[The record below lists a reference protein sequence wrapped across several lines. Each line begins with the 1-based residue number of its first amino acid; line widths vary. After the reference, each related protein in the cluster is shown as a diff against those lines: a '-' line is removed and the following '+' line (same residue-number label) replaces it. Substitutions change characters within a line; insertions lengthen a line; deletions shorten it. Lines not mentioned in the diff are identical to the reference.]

1 MKSKLRKTIVI
12 FSINFWRTS
21 MRENQVHDLIIQNQ
35 NIQYSINSLLS
46 ISNNTNYI
54 HEDTYING
62 ITADFTLLENN
73 KIRAIIECK
82 AGDIGVTDYV
92 RGIGQSLQYEYFY
105 DERISPKGFEYHQCF
120 NSILLFPA
128 SVVRENNFNIGD
140 FKYPLSTLLFEIN
153 DTNSIIRHIEQK
165 ELDKLRQA
173 SISGLVTISQ
183 YYFRDTRIYEA
194 YILLNTLAYLQF
206 KRVNFVDR
214 KELEVNFLRKIGT
227 QNNRNW
233 RNAFI
238 TLSSLGLITSQNLPT
253 PFGFTLAPLTFEAFA
268 SKIMFSYMK
277 PYVKEIYEV
286 FNHQRIVNLN
296 NQDIKRHIFNKYNSR
311 DVLFLTESDGRYI
324 SSWLNIL
331 RDDFG
336 CIDFQPRKS
345 EREIIYNPI
354 ELNEISL
361 QEYIKNNSKAY
372 EYIEK
377 YNNLLRTL

>member
-1 MKSKLRKTIVI
+1 
-12 FSINFWRTS
+12 
-21 MRENQVHDLIIQNQ
+21 MRENRVHDLIIQNQ
-35 NIQYSINSLLS
+35 DIKHGINSLLS
-46 ISNNTNYI
+46 ISNNTDYI

-92 RGIGQSLQYEYFY
+92 RGIGQSLQYEYFC
-105 DERISPKGFEYHQCF
+105 DENISPKGFEYHQNF
-120 NSILLFPA
+120 NSILLFPS

-140 FKYPLSTLLFEIN
+140 FKYPISTLLFEIN

-165 ELDKLRQA
+165 ELDKLKQA
-173 SISGLVTISQ
+173 SLTGLVTISQ
-183 YYFRDTRIYEA
+183 YYFRDTRIYEG
-194 YILLNTLAYLQF
+194 YILLKHLSLIHF
-206 KRVNFVDR
+206 KGYNVVHRTQ
-214 KELEVNFLRKIGT
+214 LENEFLRKIGT
-227 QNNRNW
+227 QNNNNW

-253 PFGFTLAPLTFEAFA
+253 PFGFTLSHLTFEAFA
-268 SKIMFSYMK
+268 SKIMFSYMQ
-277 PYVKEIYEV
+277 PYVQEFYEV
-286 FNHQRIVNLN
+286 FDSNRIVQLN
-296 NQDIKRHIFNKYNSR
+296 NQDIKNLISDKYNNR

-336 CIDFQPRKS
+336 CINFQPRS
-345 EREIIYNPI
+345 SQREIIYNPI
-354 ELNEISL
+354 ELNELSL
-361 QEYIKNNSKAY
+361 QHYIRSNSRAY

-377 YNNLLRTL
+377 YNKLLRTL

>member
-1 MKSKLRKTIVI
+1 
-12 FSINFWRTS
+12 
-21 MRENQVHDLIIQNQ
+21 MRENKVHDLIIQNQ
-35 NIQYSINSLLS
+35 NIRHGINNILS
-46 ISNNTNYI
+46 ISNNTDYI

-62 ITADFTLLENN
+62 ITADFTILENN

-105 DERISPKGFEYHQCF
+105 DERISPKGFEYHQNF
-120 NSILLFPA
+120 NSILLFPS
-128 SVVRENNFNIGD
+128 SVVKENNFNIGD

-153 DTNSIIRHIEQK
+153 DTNNIIRHIEQK
-165 ELDKLRQA
+165 ELNKLKQA

-194 YILLNTLAYLQF
+194 YILLKHLSYLSHTYDF
-206 KRVNFVDR
+206 VNR
-214 KELEVNFLRKIGT
+214 TRLEHEFLRLIGT
-227 QNNRNW
+227 QNNNNW
-233 RNAFI
+233 RNTFI
-238 TLSSLGLITSQNLPT
+238 TLASIGLITSQNLPT
-253 PFGFTLAPLTFEAFA
+253 PFGFTFAHLTFEAFA
-268 SKIMFSYMK
+268 SKIMFSYMQ
-277 PYVKEIYEV
+277 PYVKELYEV
-286 FNHQRIVNLN
+286 FNQNRFIQLN
-296 NQDIKRHIFNKYNSR
+296 NQEIKDCIYKKYNNR

-336 CIDFQPRKS
+336 CITFQPRNS
-345 EREIIYNPI
+345 NREIIYNPV
-354 ELNEISL
+354 ELNELSL
-361 QEYIKNNSKAY
+361 QQYIKNNSNAY

>member
-1 MKSKLRKTIVI
+1 
-12 FSINFWRTS
+12 
-21 MRENQVHDLIIQNQ
+21 MRENIVHDLIMQQ
-35 NIQYSINSLLS
+35 QDIQYGINSLLS
-46 ISNNTNYI
+46 ISNNTKYI

-62 ITADFTLLENN
+62 ITADFTILEDN

-105 DERISPKGFEYHQCF
+105 DEKISPRGFEYHDKF
-120 NSILLFPA
+120 NSILLFP
-128 SVVRENNFNIGD
+128 SSIIKENNFNIGN

-153 DTNSIIRHIEQK
+153 DTNNIIRHIEQK
-165 ELDKLRQA
+165 ELDKLKQA
-173 SISGLVTISQ
+173 SFNGLMTISQ

-194 YILLNTLAYLQF
+194 YILLKHLSYLYHTCDF
-206 KRVNFVDR
+206 VNR
-214 KELEVNFLRKIGT
+214 RQLEQEFLRQIGT
-227 QNNRNW
+227 QNNNNW

-238 TLSSLGLITSQNLPT
+238 TLASLGLITSQNLPS
-253 PFGFTLAPLTFEAFA
+253 PFGFTFAHLTFEAFA
-268 SKIMFSYMK
+268 SKIMFSYMQ
-277 PYVKEIYEV
+277 PYVKELYEV
-286 FNHQRIVNLN
+286 FNHNRLVQLN
-296 NQDIKRHIFNKYNSR
+296 NQEIKDSIFHKYNR

-336 CIDFQPRKS
+336 CINFRPRS
-345 EREIIYNPI
+345 SQREIIYNPI
-354 ELNEISL
+354 ELNELSL
-361 QEYIKNNSKAY
+361 QKYIKRYSTAY

>member
-1 MKSKLRKTIVI
+1 
-12 FSINFWRTS
+12 
-21 MRENQVHDLIIQNQ
+21 MRENRVHDLIIQNQ
-35 NIQYSINSLLS
+35 NNIQYGINSLLS

-62 ITADFTLLENN
+62 ITADFTILENN

-105 DERISPKGFEYHQCF
+105 DEKISPRGFEYHQNF
-120 NSILLFPA
+120 NSILLFPS
-128 SVVRENNFNIGD
+128 SVVRENNFNIGN

-153 DTNSIIRHIEQK
+153 DTNSIVRHIEQK
-165 ELDKLRQA
+165 ELDKLKQA
-173 SISGLVTISQ
+173 SLSGLVTISQ

-194 YILLNTLAYLQF
+194 YILLKHLSYLSHIYSAINRRTLE
-206 KRVNFVDR
+206 N
-214 KELEVNFLRKIGT
+214 EFLRKIGT
-227 QNNRNW
+227 QNNNNW

-253 PFGFTLAPLTFEAFA
+253 PFGFTFAHLTFEEFA
-268 SKIMFSYMK
+268 SKIMFSYMQ
-277 PYVKEIYEV
+277 PYVRELYEV
-286 FNHQRIVNLN
+286 FNNNRFIQLN
-296 NQDIKRHIFNKYNSR
+296 NQDIKDSIYRKYNNR
-311 DVLFLTESDGRYI
+311 DVLFLTESNGRYI

-336 CIDFQPRKS
+336 CINFQSRS
-345 EREIIYNPI
+345 SQREIIYNPI
-354 ELNEISL
+354 ELNELSL
-361 QEYIKNNSKAY
+361 QQYIKNNSIAY
-372 EYIEK
+372 KYIEK

>member
-1 MKSKLRKTIVI
+1 
-12 FSINFWRTS
+12 
-21 MRENQVHDLIIQNQ
+21 MRENRVHDLIMQNQ
-35 NIQYSINSLLS
+35 DIQYGINSLLS

-73 KIRAIIECK
+73 QIRAIIECK

-105 DERISPKGFEYHQCF
+105 DEKISPKGFQYHENF
-120 NSILLFPA
+120 NSILLFPS
-128 SVVRENNFNIGD
+128 SVVRENNFNIGA

-153 DTNSIIRHIEQK
+153 DTNSIIRHIEQN
-165 ELDKLRQA
+165 ELDKLKQA
-173 SISGLVTISQ
+173 SLRGLVTISQ

-194 YILLNTLAYLQF
+194 YILLKHLSYLSHRYDF
-206 KRVNFVDR
+206 VNR
-214 KELEVNFLRKIGT
+214 TQLEHEFLRKIGT
-227 QNNRNW
+227 QNNNNW

-238 TLSSLGLITSQNLPT
+238 TLSSIGLITSQNLPS
-253 PFGFTLAPLTFEAFA
+253 PFGFTFAHLTFEAFA
-268 SKIMFSYMK
+268 SKIMFSYMQ
-277 PYVKEIYEV
+277 PYVKELYEV
-286 FNHQRIVNLN
+286 FNHNRFIQLN
-296 NQDIKRHIFNKYNSR
+296 NQAIKDSIFYKYNNR

-336 CIDFQPRKS
+336 CINFQPRS
-345 EREIIYNPI
+345 SQREIIYNPI
-354 ELNEISL
+354 ELNELSL
-361 QEYIKNNSKAY
+361 QQYIKNSSKAY
-372 EYIEK
+372 EYIKK

>member
-1 MKSKLRKTIVI
+1 
-12 FSINFWRTS
+12 
-21 MRENQVHDLIIQNQ
+21 MRENKVHDLIIQNQ
-35 NIQYSINSLLS
+35 NNIQYGINSLLS

-62 ITADFTLLENN
+62 ITADFTILENN

-105 DERISPKGFEYHQCF
+105 DEKISPRGFEYHQNF
-120 NSILLFPA
+120 NSILLFPS
-128 SVVRENNFNIGD
+128 SVVRENNFNIGN

-153 DTNSIIRHIEQK
+153 DTNSIVRHIEQK
-165 ELDKLRQA
+165 ELDKLKQA
-173 SISGLVTISQ
+173 SLSGLVTISQ

-194 YILLNTLAYLQF
+194 YILLKHLSYLSHIYSAINRRTLE
-206 KRVNFVDR
+206 N
-214 KELEVNFLRKIGT
+214 EFLRKIGT
-227 QNNRNW
+227 QNNNNW

-253 PFGFTLAPLTFEAFA
+253 PFGFTFAHLTFEEFA
-268 SKIMFSYMK
+268 SKIMFSYMQ
-277 PYVKEIYEV
+277 PYVRELYEV
-286 FNHQRIVNLN
+286 FNNRFIQLN
-296 NQDIKRHIFNKYNSR
+296 NQDIKDSIYRKYNNR
-311 DVLFLTESDGRYI
+311 DVLFLTESNGRYI

-336 CIDFQPRKS
+336 CINFQPRS
-345 EREIIYNPI
+345 SQREIIYNPI
-354 ELNEISL
+354 ELNELSL
-361 QEYIKNNSKAY
+361 QQYIKNNSIAY
-372 EYIEK
+372 KYIEK

>member
-1 MKSKLRKTIVI
+1 
-12 FSINFWRTS
+12 
-21 MRENQVHDLIIQNQ
+21 MRENKVHDLIIQNQ
-35 NIQYSINSLLS
+35 DIQFGINSLLS

-73 KIRAIIECK
+73 QIRAIIECK

-105 DERISPKGFEYHQCF
+105 DERISPKGFEYHKNF
-120 NSILLFPA
+120 NSILLFPS
-128 SVVRENNFNIGD
+128 SVVSENNFNIGN

-153 DTNSIIRHIEQK
+153 DTNSVIRHIEQK
-165 ELDKLRQA
+165 ELLKLKEASDK
-173 SISGLVTISQ
+173 GLVTISQ
-183 YYFRDTRIYEA
+183 YYFRDTRLYEA
-194 YILLNTLAYLQF
+194 YILLRHLSYLSHKFSFVNRTTLE
-206 KRVNFVDR
+206 N
-214 KELEVNFLRKIGT
+214 NFLRKIGT
-227 QNNRNW
+227 QNNKNW

-238 TLSSLGLITSQNLPT
+238 TLSSLGLITSQNIPS
-253 PFGFTLAPLTFEAFA
+253 PFGFTFSHLKFEEFA

-277 PYVKEIYEV
+277 PYVQELYEV
-286 FNHQRIVNLN
+286 FNNEKIIQLN
-296 NQDIKRHIFNKYNSR
+296 NQEIKNYISYKYKNR

-336 CIDFQPRKS
+336 CIKFKPRS
-345 EREIIYNPI
+345 SLREINYNPI
-354 ELNEISL
+354 ELNELSL
-361 QEYIKNNSKAY
+361 QKYIKDNSRAY

>member
-1 MKSKLRKTIVI
+1 
-12 FSINFWRTS
+12 
-21 MRENQVHDLIIQNQ
+21 MRENRVHDLIIQNQ
-35 NIQYSINSLLS
+35 NIQDGINSLLS
-46 ISNNTNYI
+46 ISNNIDYI

-62 ITADFTLLENN
+62 ITADFTVLENN

-105 DERISPKGFEYHQCF
+105 DEKISPKGFEYHQNF
-120 NSILLFPA
+120 NSILLFPS
-128 SVVRENNFNIGD
+128 SVVKENNFNIGN

-153 DTNSIIRHIEQK
+153 DTNNIVRHIEQK
-165 ELDKLRQA
+165 ELNKLKQA
-173 SISGLVTISQ
+173 SLSGLVTISQ

-194 YILLNTLAYLQF
+194 YILLKHLSYLSHKYDSINRTELELQF
-206 KRVNFVDR
+206 
-214 KELEVNFLRKIGT
+214 LRQIGT
-227 QNNRNW
+227 QNNNNW

-238 TLSSLGLITSQNLPT
+238 TLASLGLITSQNLPT
-253 PFGFTLAPLTFEAFA
+253 PFVFTFAHLKFEEFA
-268 SKIMFSYMK
+268 SKIMFSYMQ

-286 FNHQRIVNLN
+286 FDGEKIVQLN
-296 NQDIKRHIFNKYNSR
+296 NQDIKNHICEKYNNR

-336 CIDFQPRKS
+336 CIKFEPRKS
-345 EREIIYNPI
+345 QREIIYNPI

-361 QEYIKNNSKAY
+361 QAYIRTHSRAY
-372 EYIEK
+372 KYIEK
-377 YNNLLRTL
+377 YNALLRIL

>member
-1 MKSKLRKTIVI
+1 
-12 FSINFWRTS
+12 
-21 MRENQVHDLIIQNQ
+21 MRENRVHDLIIQNQ
-35 NIQYSINSLLS
+35 NNIQYGINSLLS

-62 ITADFTLLENN
+62 ITADFTILENN

-105 DERISPKGFEYHQCF
+105 DEKISPRGFEYHQNF
-120 NSILLFPA
+120 NSILLFPS
-128 SVVRENNFNIGD
+128 SVVRENNFNIGN

-153 DTNSIIRHIEQK
+153 DTNSIVRHIEQK
-165 ELDKLRQA
+165 ELDKLKQA
-173 SISGLVTISQ
+173 SLSGLVTISQ

-194 YILLNTLAYLQF
+194 YILLKHLSYLSHIYSAINRRTLE
-206 KRVNFVDR
+206 N
-214 KELEVNFLRKIGT
+214 EFLRKIGT
-227 QNNRNW
+227 QNNNNW

-253 PFGFTLAPLTFEAFA
+253 PFGFTFAHLTFEEFA
-268 SKIMFSYMK
+268 SKIMFSYMQ
-277 PYVKEIYEV
+277 PYVRELYEV
-286 FNHQRIVNLN
+286 FNNNRFIQLN
-296 NQDIKRHIFNKYNSR
+296 NQDIKDSIYRKYNNR
-311 DVLFLTESDGRYI
+311 DVLFLTESNGRYI

-336 CIDFQPRKS
+336 CINFQPRS
-345 EREIIYNPI
+345 SQREIIYNPI
-354 ELNEISL
+354 ELNELSL
-361 QEYIKNNSKAY
+361 QQYIKNNSIAY
-372 EYIEK
+372 KYIEK

>member
-1 MKSKLRKTIVI
+1 
-12 FSINFWRTS
+12 
-21 MRENQVHDLIIQNQ
+21 MREKQVHDLIIN
-35 NIQYSINSLLS
+35 NDVIKNGINSILS
-46 ISNNTNYI
+46 IFNNINYI

-62 ITADFTLLENN
+62 ITADFTVVENG

-105 DERISPKGFEYHQCF
+105 DEKISPKGLEYQNNF
-120 NSILLFPA
+120 NSVLLFPS
-128 SVVRENNFNIGD
+128 SVLRDNGFNIGR
-140 FKYPLSTLLFEIN
+140 FKYPKTTLLFEIN
-153 DTNSIIRHIEQK
+153 DNNNIIRKIEQK
-165 ELDKLRQA
+165 ELDKLKEA
-173 SISGLVTISQ
+173 IDKNLVTISQ
-183 YYFRDTRIYEA
+183 YYFRDTRIYEV

-206 KRVNFVDR
+206 KRVNSVDR

-227 QNNRNW
+227 QNNNNW

-268 SKIMFSYMK
+268 SKIMFSYMQ

-286 FNHQRIVNLN
+286 FNHQRIVSLN

-336 CIDFQPRKS
+336 CIDFQPRNS
-345 EREIIYNPI
+345 QREIIYNPI

-361 QEYIKNNSKAY
+361 QKYIKNNSKAY

>member
-1 MKSKLRKTIVI
+1 
-12 FSINFWRTS
+12 
-21 MRENQVHDLIIQNQ
+21 MRENKVHDLIIQNQ
-35 NIQYSINSLLS
+35 NIQHGINNILS
-46 ISNNTNYI
+46 ISNNTDYI

-105 DERISPKGFEYHQCF
+105 DEKISPKGFEYHQNF
-120 NSILLFPA
+120 NSILLFPS
-128 SVVRENNFNIGD
+128 SVVKENNFNIGD

-153 DTNSIIRHIEQK
+153 DTNNIIRHIEQK
-165 ELDKLRQA
+165 ELNKLKQA
-173 SISGLVTISQ
+173 SLSGLVTISQ

-194 YILLNTLAYLQF
+194 YILLKHLSYLSHTYDF
-206 KRVNFVDR
+206 VNR
-214 KELEVNFLRKIGT
+214 TKLEHEFLRLIGT
-227 QNNRNW
+227 QNNNNW

-238 TLSSLGLITSQNLPT
+238 TLASIGLITSQNLPT
-253 PFGFTLAPLTFEAFA
+253 PFGFTFAHLTFEAFA
-268 SKIMFSYMK
+268 SKIMFSYMQ
-277 PYVKEIYEV
+277 PYVKELYEV
-286 FNHQRIVNLN
+286 FNQNRFIQLN
-296 NQDIKRHIFNKYNSR
+296 NQEIKDCIYKKYNNR

-336 CIDFQPRKS
+336 CIIFQPRNS
-345 EREIIYNPI
+345 NREIIYNPI
-354 ELNEISL
+354 ELNELSL
-361 QEYIKNNSKAY
+361 QQYIKNNSSAY

>member
-1 MKSKLRKTIVI
+1 
-12 FSINFWRTS
+12 
-21 MRENQVHDLIIQNQ
+21 MRENRVHDLIIQNQ
-35 NIQYSINSLLS
+35 NIQYGINSLLS

-105 DERISPKGFEYHQCF
+105 DERISPKGFEYHQDF
-120 NSILLFPA
+120 NSILLFPS
-128 SVVRENNFNIGD
+128 SVVRENNFNIGN

-153 DTNSIIRHIEQK
+153 DTNSVIRHIEQK
-165 ELDKLRQA
+165 ELDKLKQA
-173 SISGLVTISQ
+173 SLSGLVTISQ

-194 YILLNTLAYLQF
+194 YILLRHLAYLSH
-206 KRVNFVDR
+206 KYNFINR
-214 KELEVNFLRKIGT
+214 RTLENEFLRKIGT
-227 QNNRNW
+227 QNNNNW

-238 TLSSLGLITSQNLPT
+238 TLSSLGL
-253 PFGFTLAPLTFEAFA
+253 TFAHLSFEEFA
-268 SKIMFSYMK
+268 SKIMFSYMR
-277 PYVKEIYEV
+277 PYVSELYEV
-286 FNHQRIVNLN
+286 FNHQRVVELN
-296 NQDIKRHIFNKYNSR
+296 NQEIKQQISYKYNNR
-311 DVLFLTESDGRYI
+311 DVLFLTESEGRYI

-336 CIDFQPRKS
+336 CIDFEPRS
-345 EREIIYNPI
+345 TQREINYNPL
-354 ELNEISL
+354 ELNELSL
-361 QEYIKNNSKAY
+361 QTYIKKHSNAY

-377 YNNLLRTL
+377 YDNLLRSL

>member
-1 MKSKLRKTIVI
+1 
-12 FSINFWRTS
+12 
-21 MRENQVHDLIIQNQ
+21 MRENQVHDLIMNNQ
-35 NIQYSINSLLS
+35 LIKEGINSILS
-46 ISNNTNYI
+46 ISNNVDYI

-73 KIRAIIECK
+73 QIRAIIECK

-105 DERISPKGFEYHQCF
+105 DENISPKGFKYHSNF
-120 NSILLFPA
+120 NSILLFPS

-153 DTNSIIRHIEQK
+153 DTNSIVRHIEQK
-165 ELDKLRQA
+165 ELNNLKQAKLN
-173 SISGLVTISQ
+173 GLLTISQ

-194 YILLNTLAYLQF
+194 YILLRHLAYMQF
-206 KRVNFVDR
+206 KGVTSIKRRDL
-214 KELEVNFLRKIGT
+214 ELSFLRRIGT
-227 QNNRNW
+227 QNNNNW

-238 TLSSLGLITSQNLPT
+238 TISSLGLITSQNLPS
-253 PFGFTLAPLTFEAFA
+253 PFGITLAHLTFEEFA
-268 SKIMFSYMK
+268 SKIMFSYMY
-277 PYVKEIYEV
+277 PYVKELYDV
-286 FNHQRIVNLN
+286 FGYKKVVNLN
-296 NQDIKRHIFNKYNSR
+296 NQRIRSDIISKYNNR
-311 DVLFLTESDGRYI
+311 DILFLTESEGRYI

-336 CIDFQPRKS
+336 CINFNPRS
-345 EREIIYNPI
+345 SQREIIYNPI
-354 ELNEISL
+354 ELNELSL
-361 QEYIKNNSKAY
+361 QRYIRNNSRAY

>member
-1 MKSKLRKTIVI
+1 
-12 FSINFWRTS
+12 
-21 MRENQVHDLIIQNQ
+21 MRENRVHDLIIQNQ
-35 NIQYSINSLLS
+35 NIQDGINSLLS
-46 ISNNTNYI
+46 ISNNIDYI

-62 ITADFTLLENN
+62 ITADFTVLENN

-105 DERISPKGFEYHQCF
+105 DEKISPKGFEYHQNF
-120 NSILLFPA
+120 NSILLFPS
-128 SVVRENNFNIGD
+128 SVVKENNFNIGN

-153 DTNSIIRHIEQK
+153 DTNSIVRHIEQN
-165 ELDKLRQA
+165 ELNKLKKA
-173 SISGLVTISQ
+173 SIDGLVTISQ

-194 YILLNTLAYLQF
+194 YILLKHLSYLSH
-206 KRVNFVDR
+206 KYSSVNR
-214 KELEVNFLRKIGT
+214 AQLEKEFLREIGT
-227 QNNRNW
+227 QNNNNW

-238 TLSSLGLITSQNLPT
+238 TLASLGLITSHNLPT
-253 PFGFTLAPLTFEAFA
+253 PFGFTLSHLKFEEFA
-268 SKIMFSYMK
+268 SKIMFSYMQ

-286 FNHQRIVNLN
+286 FDGEKIVQLN
-296 NQDIKRHIFNKYNSR
+296 NQDIKNHICEKYNNR

-336 CIDFQPRKS
+336 CIKFEPRKS
-345 EREIIYNPI
+345 QREIIYNPI

-361 QEYIKNNSKAY
+361 QAYIRTHSRAY
-372 EYIEK
+372 KYIEK
-377 YNNLLRTL
+377 YNALLRIL